1 MKLRLDEHSARLRL
15 NKSDIKA
22 LEIQGFV
29 KTGIVLPGGYLEYGI
44 ETRSDIEKVECILSG
59 SAFLV
64 LLPAAQSERWTKSD
78 DVGIYASTPVGNEGK
93 EVQIILEKDFPCKH
107 GDSGEA
113 PNRFDDLA
121 NQQKMQ

>member
-29 KTGIVLPGGYLEYGI
+29 KTGIVLPGGCLEYAI
-44 ETRSDIEKVECILSG
+44 ETRSDIEKIECILSG

-93 EVQIILEKDFPCKH
+93 KVQIILEKDFPCKH
-107 GDSGEA
+107 GDSGE
-113 PNRFDDLA
+113 PSNRFENLA
-121 NQQKMQ
+121 RQQKMQ